1 MIADIVVAAMP
12 YSMGVAVAGAAAIGW
27 LVKPITLRV
36 YREKV
41 RRMSRSVRV
50 LTEQL
55 DTAEYELVEERALV
69 DALAEDLTETRRA
82 LRAATADPH
91 QASTR
96 HMTIEH
102 IREIAARPLPGESTG
117 AHAAITPEGD
127 PR

>member
-12 YSMGVAVAGAAAIGW
+12 YSMGVAVVGAAAIGW
-27 LVKPITLRV
+27 LVKPITLRT

-41 RRMSRSVRV
+41 RRLSRSVRV

-69 DALAEDLTETRRA
+69 NALAEDLTETRRA

-91 QASTR
+91 LASPR

-102 IREIAARPLPGESTG
+102 MRQVAARPLPGESTG
-117 AHAAITPEGD
+117 AHAATTEGD
-127 PR
+127 RP